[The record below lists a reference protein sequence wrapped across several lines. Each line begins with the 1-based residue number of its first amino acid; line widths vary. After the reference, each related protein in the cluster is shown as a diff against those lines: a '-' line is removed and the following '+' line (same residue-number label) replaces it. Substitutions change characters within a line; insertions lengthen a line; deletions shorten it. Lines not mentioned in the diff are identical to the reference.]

1 MTTRRAFICTLAG
14 GLLAAPLAAQAQ
26 QAGKV
31 YRIGV
36 LSSFYPPGRG
46 AQVAPLLTQALSE
59 LGWIEGRNI
68 VIEGRWAEEKYDR
81 LPELAAELVRLKV
94 DVIVTVGNDEA
105 TTAARQATPTIPIV
119 MVSGID
125 PIGAGS
131 IASLTRPGGNVT
143 GMMADVG
150 PEIIAK
156 RLQVLKEAVPKISRV
171 VRLWNPRFSPTWDM
185 RRDVEVAQR
194 ELGLTLVDVEIQ
206 ASNDLEN
213 VFAAIRKA
221 RADALFVPFPALNP
235 TFVRRIVDFAARN
248 RLPAIYAVSLGWVDA
263 GGLMAY
269 GTNVLDFIRGAA
281 WHVDKILKGAKPA
294 DLPVEQPTRLQLAI
308 NLKTAKALGLTIPQ
322 SLLLRADEIIE

>member
-1 MTTRRAFICTLAG
+1 MDRRAFITIVG
-14 GLLAAPLAAQAQ
+14 GSIVAAPLAAEGQ
-26 QAGKV
+26 QTGKV

-36 LSSFYPPGRG
+36 LSSWYPPGRG
-46 AQVAPLLTQALSE
+46 SRVSILTQGLSE
-59 LGWIEGRNI
+59 LGWIEGRNL

-94 DVIVTVGNDEA
+94 DVIVTNGFDEA
-105 TTAARQATPTIPIV
+105 TTAARRTTTTIPIV

-143 GMMADVG
+143 GLTGDVS

-156 RLQVLKEAVPKISRV
+156 RLQVLKEAVPRISRIA
-171 VRLWNPRFSPTWDM
+171 RLWNPRFSPTWDM

-194 ELGLTLVDVEIQ
+194 ELGLTLVEVEIQ
-206 ASNDLEN
+206 TSNDLEN

-248 RLPAIYAVSLGWVDA
+248 RLPAIYAVSLGWVEA

-269 GTNVLDFIRGAA
+269 GSNAPDFYRRAA
-281 WHVDKILKGAKPA
+281 TYVDKILKGAKVA
-294 DLPVEQPTRLQLAI
+294 DLPVEQPTKLEFVI
-308 NLKTAKALGLTIPQ
+308 NFKTAKALGLTIPP
-322 SLLLRADEIIE
+322 SLLLRADEVIE